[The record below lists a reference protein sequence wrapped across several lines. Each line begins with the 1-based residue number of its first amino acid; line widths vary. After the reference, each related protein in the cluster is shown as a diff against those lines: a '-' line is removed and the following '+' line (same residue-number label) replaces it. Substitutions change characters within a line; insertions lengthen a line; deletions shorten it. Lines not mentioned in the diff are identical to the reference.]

1 MAGPDGANAR
11 RAVEAG
17 ADAIV
22 AGTAIFGAADYAEAI
37 GQVRAARPP
46 AP

>member
-1 MAGPDGANAR
+1 MNVNAR

-22 AGTAIFGAADYAEAI
+22 VGTAIFGAADYAEAI
-37 GQVRAARPP
+37 GRLRSARPP
-46 AP
+46 VT

>member
-22 AGTAIFGAADYAEAI
+22 AGTTIFGAAGYAEAI
-37 GQVRAARPP
+37 GRLRSARLP